1 MAERQL
7 PINQLR
13 GVTLYHTADCHL
25 CARALEIVRGVQD
38 ELGFELELVDI
49 GGKPELES
57 RYREHLPVVEID
69 GERAF
74 TYFVDAEALR
84 LRIAS

>member
-1 MAERQL
+1 VVVYTAE
-7 PINQLR
+7 
-13 GVTLYHTADCHL
+13 ACAL
-25 CARALEIVRGVQD
+25 CVRALEIVRGVQD

-49 GGKPELES
+49 GGEPELEA

-74 TYFVDAEALR
+74 TYFVDAEALQRR
-84 LRIAS
+84 LSA